1 MDNTG
6 NLQTTTADMRETL
19 VAMWE
24 LMMDDHWRG
33 VGVEFDSKHVDQ
45 FETIVSEQLADVL
58 TELRSYLES

>member
-24 LMMDDHWRG
+24 LMMDGRWRG
-33 VGVEFDSKHVDQ
+33 VGVEFDSQHVDQ
-45 FETIVSEQLADVL
+45 FEMIVSEQLADVL